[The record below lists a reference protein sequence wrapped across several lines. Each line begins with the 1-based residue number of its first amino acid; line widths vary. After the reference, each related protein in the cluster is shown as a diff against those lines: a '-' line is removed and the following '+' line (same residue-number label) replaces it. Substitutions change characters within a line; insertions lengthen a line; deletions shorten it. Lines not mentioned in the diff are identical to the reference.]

1 MKKEI
6 KSSKWAFLL
15 YKDSAPKD
23 CFNKLEGLH
32 VTIILSPWHDKDI
45 NSKTGEI
52 KKAHKHGAFY
62 FDYLKSYSQVS
73 EMVKGV
79 LNGPTHVEVI
89 MSPKGM
95 YDYFTHA
102 DNPDKTPYDIN
113 DIESGAGFDLEK
125 FLIDQDPE
133 DFVNRLI
140 LNNSKPFK

>member
-1 MKKEI
+1 M
-6 KSSKWAFLL
+6 SNFLVAL
-15 YKDSAPKD
+15 Q
-23 CFNKLEGLH
+23 L
-32 VTIILSPWHDKDI
+32 DK
-45 NSKTGEI
+45 NPTG
-52 KKAHKHGAFY
+52 GFY

-79 LNGPTHVEVI
+79 LNGPAHVEVI

-113 DIESGAGFDLEK
+113 DIESGAGFDLEN

>member
-52 KKAHKHGAFY
+52 KKPISMGR
-62 FDYLKSYSQVS
+62 
-73 EMVKGV
+73 
-79 LNGPTHVEVI
+79 
-89 MSPKGM
+89 
-95 YDYFTHA
+95 FTL
-102 DNPDKTPYDIN
+102 TI
-113 DIESGAGFDLEK
+113 
-125 FLIDQDPE
+125 
-133 DFVNRLI
+133 
-140 LNNSKPFK
+140 

>member
-1 MKKEI
+1 M
-6 KSSKWAFLL
+6 SNFLVAL
-15 YKDSAPKD
+15 Q
-23 CFNKLEGLH
+23 L
-32 VTIILSPWHDKDI
+32 DK
-45 NSKTGEI
+45 NPTG
-52 KKAHKHGAFY
+52 GFY

-79 LNGPTHVEVI
+79 LNGSAHVEVI

-133 DFVNRLI
+133 DFVYGLI

>member
-1 MKKEI
+1 
-6 KSSKWAFLL
+6 
-15 YKDSAPKD
+15 
-23 CFNKLEGLH
+23 
-32 VTIILSPWHDKDI
+32 
-45 NSKTGEI
+45 
-52 KKAHKHGAFY
+52 
-62 FDYLKSYSQVS
+62 
-73 EMVKGV
+73 MVKGV
-79 LNGPTHVEVI
+79 LNGPAHVEVI

-133 DFVNRLI
+133 DFVNGLI